1 MSGHSHWQTI
11 RRKKEA
17 NDAKRGA
24 VFTKIAREIVIAVR
38 EGGGRD
44 AETNIRLR
52 VVLDNARSM
61 GMPKDNIQRAIKRG
75 TGEDKDGAEI
85 IGVVYEG
92 YGPNGVA
99 MMIDVVTDNRNRS
112 VASVRHALSRVGGSM
127 ANPGAVAWQFDRRG
141 TIQVP
146 ASVDYEELFMVAA
159 EAGALDVTEGEGED
173 AHEILTE
180 SADLHVVSD
189 ALKGSGIPVNQAELV
204 MMPQNEISLDERDA
218 VKILRLIDSIEELDD
233 VRRVYSNL
241 EMTEEAVNAYAAAA
255 GD

>member
-17 NDAKRGA
+17 NDAKRGV
-24 VFTKIAREIVIAVR
+24 VFTKLAREIVIAVR

-61 GMPKDNIQRAIKRG
+61 GMPKDNIERAIKRG

-85 IGVVYEG
+85 IEIVYEG

-99 MMIDVVTDNRNRS
+99 MMIDVVTDNRHRS

-127 ANPGAVAWQFDRRG
+127 ATPGAVAWQFDRRG

-146 ASVDYEELFMVAA
+146 ASVD
-159 EAGALDVTEGEGED
+159 
-173 AHEILTE
+173 
-180 SADLHVVSD
+180 
-189 ALKGSGIPVNQAELV
+189 
-204 MMPQNEISLDERDA
+204 
-218 VKILRLIDSIEELDD
+218 
-233 VRRVYSNL
+233 
-241 EMTEEAVNAYAAAA
+241 
-255 GD
+255 